1 MQYSDEEYPSKSII
15 CHNSNKVV
23 DGGDQ
28 WTRGYGGVYTYF
40 FEKQRE
46 IADNLQISINSVR
59 AHKQRAIQLLR
70 DKLDKKDLLLMIIF
84 EKKLNFL

>member
-1 MQYSDEEYPSKSII
+1 MAYVHGLKNQ
-15 CHNSNKVV
+15 
-23 DGGDQ
+23 
-28 WTRGYGGVYTYF
+28 
-40 FEKQRE
+40 E